1 MGKSK
6 LKIQNS
12 KLPSCRQ
19 NTGFTLLLALLVSS
33 IVLAIS
39 LGVFGIVVRE
49 ISLSTSA
56 RESRLAFYAANSG
69 IECAVYWDFVQGAF
83 ATSSPAPTT
92 ITCNNQ
98 SFDVGGWGSC
108 TPTACSSTGETKNG
122 LSTVNQLTLSN
133 ESCAFE
139 VEVVKTC
146 VSDTGA
152 CTTGNEPN
160 KRILT
165 TIRSRGHNTC
175 TGGFVV
181 ERGLQ
186 AQY

>member
-1 MGKSK
+1 MNF
-6 LKIQNS
+6 LKYKKRHN
-12 KLPSCRQ
+12 KA
-19 NTGFTLLLALLVSS
+19 GFTLLLSLLVIS

-39 LGVFGIVVRE
+39 LSVFGIIVRE

-56 RESRLAFYAANSG
+56 RESRLAFYGANTG
-69 IECAVYWDFVQGAF
+69 VECAIYWDFVQGSF
-83 ATSSPAPTT
+83 ASDTPPSV
-92 ITCNNQ
+92 ITCNGQ
-98 SFDVGGWGSC
+98 DFTVGG
-108 TPTACSSTGETKNG
+108 AETSVLN
-122 LSTVNQLTLSN
+122 NLTLDN
-133 ESCAFE
+133 GSCAFE
-139 VEVVKTC
+139 VTVTKSC
-146 VSDTGA
+146 VSDVGG

-175 TGGFVV
+175 TEGFVV

>member
-1 MGKSK
+1 MENKKRSK
-6 LKIQNS
+6 IN
-12 KLPSCRQ
+12 RT
-19 NTGFTLLLALLVSS
+19 NGFTLLLALLVSS
-33 IVLAIS
+33 IVLSIS

-108 TPTACSSTGETKNG
+108 TPTACSSSEETKDG
-122 LSTVNQLTLSN
+122 LSTVSQLNLSN

-146 VSDTGA
+146 ASDTGG